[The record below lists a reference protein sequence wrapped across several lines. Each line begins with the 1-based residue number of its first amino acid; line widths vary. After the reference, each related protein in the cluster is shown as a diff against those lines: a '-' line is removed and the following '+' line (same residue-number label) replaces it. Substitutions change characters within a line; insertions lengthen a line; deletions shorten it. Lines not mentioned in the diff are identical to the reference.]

1 MPKYLSLNYFG
12 ITMTDIR
19 TLDLNLLKAF
29 VVLLDECNVSR
40 SAQRLSIT
48 QPAMSGILNRLR
60 ESFHDP
66 LFVRVQHGMQPTD
79 RALQLGQIARKIL
92 NDVNTMLQP
101 PQLEPEH
108 LHMTVRIG
116 AMDYVQQIIALPLI
130 LRLRRLA
137 PNVKVALLPTQN
149 QSVKSLFEQNKID
162 LALISEQHLTAD
174 MLQTK
179 LYDERYV
186 CAMSKTHPMANQ
198 PLSLEQFCELPF
210 AMLSYNGGEFSGAT
224 DIALQKLGRKRK
236 VMVSVNHISLL
247 PQLLQ
252 DSDLVAV
259 LPEHLAKTLPN
270 VHLQAPPIDVDGF
283 TMMMVWHARTE
294 QDVAHEWLRQIVTD
308 VMRTQR
314 HQGSHETGTMMSAG
328 VNQT

>member
-1 MPKYLSLNYFG
+1 
-12 ITMTDIR
+12 MTDIR

-60 ESFHDP
+60 DSFNDP

-79 RALQLGQIARKIL
+79 RAIELGHIARRVL
-92 NDVNTMLQP
+92 QDVNSMLAP
-101 PQLEPEH
+101 PKLEPAN
-108 LHMTVRIG
+108 LSMTLRIG

-137 PNVKVALLPTQN
+137 PNVKVALLPVQGQN
-149 QSVKSLFEQNKID
+149 IKTLFDKNTID
-162 LALISEQHLTAD
+162 LALVGRHHITDD
-174 MLQTK
+174 MPQTL
-179 LYDERYV
+179 LYEESYV
-186 CAMSKTHPMANQ
+186 CAMSKTHPMANTA
-198 PLSLEQFCELPF
+198 LTLDEFCELPF

-224 DIALQKLGRKRK
+224 DIALQKLGQKRK

-247 PQLLQ
+247 PELLG

-259 LPEHLAKTLPN
+259 LPKHLAQTLPN
-270 VHLQAPPIDVDGF
+270 VRLQHPPIAVDGF
-283 TMMMVWHARTE
+283 TMMMTWHERTE
-294 QDVAHEWLRQIVTD
+294 QDMAHRWLRGIVLD
-308 VMRTQR
+308 VMR
-314 HQGSHETGTMMSAG
+314 
-328 VNQT
+328 

>member
-1 MPKYLSLNYFG
+1 MA
-12 ITMTDIR
+12 DIR

-40 SAQRLSIT
+40 AAARLSVT

-60 ESFHDP
+60 ESFNDP

-79 RALQLGQIARKIL
+79 RALELGQIARKVL
-92 NDVNTMLQP
+92 QDVGSMLSP
-101 PQLEPEH
+101 PKLEPEK
-108 LHMTVRIG
+108 LNMTLRIA

-137 PNVKVALLPTQN
+137 PNVKVALLPVQGQN
-149 QSVKSLFEQNKID
+149 IKTLFEKNKID
-162 LALISEQHLTAD
+162 LALVSQQHISAD
-174 MLQTK
+174 MPHTV
-179 LYDERYV
+179 LYHEEYV
-186 CAMSKTHPMANQ
+186 CAMSKTHPMAKTT
-198 PLSLEQFCELPF
+198 LTLEQFCALPF

-224 DIALQKLGRKRK
+224 DIALHKLGRQRK

-259 LPEHLAKTLPN
+259 LPQHLARTLPN
-270 VHLQAPPIDVDGF
+270 VHLQTPPIEVESF
-283 TMMMVWHARTE
+283 TMLMTWHERTE
-294 QDVAHEWLRQIVTD
+294 QDMAHRWLREVLLD
-308 VMRTQR
+308 V
-314 HQGSHETGTMMSAG
+314 
-328 VNQT
+328 VK

>member
-1 MPKYLSLNYFG
+1 MA
-12 ITMTDIR
+12 DIR

-40 SAQRLSIT
+40 AAARLSVT

-60 ESFHDP
+60 ESFNDP

-79 RALQLGQIARKIL
+79 RALELGQIARKVL
-92 NDVNTMLQP
+92 QDVGSMLSP
-101 PQLEPEH
+101 PKLEPEK
-108 LHMTVRIG
+108 LNMTLRIA

-137 PNVKVALLPTQN
+137 PNVKVALLPVQGQN
-149 QSVKSLFEQNKID
+149 IKTLFEKNKID
-162 LALISEQHLTAD
+162 LALVSQQHISAD
-174 MLQTK
+174 MPHTV
-179 LYDERYV
+179 LYHEEYV
-186 CAMSKTHPMANQ
+186 CAMSKTHPMAKTT
-198 PLSLEQFCELPF
+198 LTLEQFCALPF

-224 DIALQKLGRKRK
+224 DIALHKLGRQRK

-259 LPEHLAKTLPN
+259 LPQHLARTLPN
-270 VHLQAPPIDVDGF
+270 VHLQTPPIEVESF
-283 TMMMVWHARTE
+283 TMLMTWHERTE
-294 QDVAHEWLRQIVTD
+294 QDMAHCWLREVLLD
-308 VMRTQR
+308 V
-314 HQGSHETGTMMSAG
+314 
-328 VNQT
+328 VK

>member
-1 MPKYLSLNYFG
+1 
-12 ITMTDIR
+12 MTDIR

-60 ESFHDP
+60 ESFNDP

-79 RALQLGQIARKIL
+79 RAIELGHVARRVLQ
-92 NDVNTMLQP
+92 DVNSMLAP
-101 PQLEPEH
+101 PKLEPAN
-108 LHMTVRIG
+108 LSMTLRIG

-137 PNVKVALLPTQN
+137 PNVKVALLPVQGQN
-149 QSVKSLFEQNKID
+149 IKTLFDKNAID
-162 LALISEQHLTAD
+162 LALVGRHHITDD
-174 MLQTK
+174 MPQTL
-179 LYDERYV
+179 LYEESYV
-186 CAMSKTHPMANQ
+186 CAMSKKHPMANTA
-198 PLSLEQFCELPF
+198 LTLDEFCELPF
-210 AMLSYNGGEFSGAT
+210 AMLSYNGGEFRGAT

-247 PQLLQ
+247 PQLLN

-259 LPEHLAKTLPN
+259 LPKHLAQTLPN
-270 VHLQAPPIDVDGF
+270 VRLQNPPISIDGF
-283 TMMMVWHARTE
+283 TITMTWHERTE
-294 QDVAHEWLRQIVTD
+294 HDMAHRWLRSIVLD
-308 VMRTQR
+308 VMK
-314 HQGSHETGTMMSAG
+314 SDKG
-328 VNQT
+328 VSQS